1 MTNINSVVTLVDIL
15 LKASKYED
23 AERLVNAKLQENAAI
38 QEKLLEL
45 QKEISKQ
52 GQTRLHINQ
61 SSKRIPEV
69 WYSILFFIHRRHKD
83 IA

>member
-23 AERLVNAKLQENAAI
+23 AERLVNAKLQENEAI

-52 GQTRLHINQ
+52 ETR
-61 SSKRIPEV
+61 
-69 WYSILFFIHRRHKD
+69 
-83 IA
+83 